1 MRKNKWILYSIYSVV
16 LVFYIIFSSKIL
28 IFEKEQYQRTF
39 NNLPL
44 IIWSMI
50 IFIVFGLLLGLE
62 MLLLEM
68 RKDGKWMINLPRL
81 ILLGAP
87 SLYFSSGIL
96 ILSCPIALIRRTI
109 SYPIL
114 YFLKYE
120 DILSIFQVILGYII
134 ITSFIKVKE

>member
-62 MLLLEM
+62 MFLLEM